1 MAVFRVVKNK
11 NYTTIC
17 NEHLKDKRLSLKA
30 KGLLTIM
37 LSLRE
42 DWDYS
47 VNGLVS
53 ICKEGKGAVETAL
66 RELKEC
72 GYLEI
77 VKITPKDSKSGRFEY
92 QYNIYE
98 SSVEFQETRPQKQ
111 GARIQETRPQKQGA
125 RIQGV
130 ENPPQLNTKELRDGQ
145 KSESVGCRD
154 FNENELFPAIET
166 ESKGRFAPPTR
177 DEVEAYAREKGYNG
191 FPVDRFIAYYES
203 NGWMV
208 GRTKMKSWRAAMT
221 NWHLRGSFGSGS
233 NDKRGMVQAQQ
244 PKVSQAVLDRIYASH
259 EQTRREWGL

>member
-98 SSVEFQETRPQKQ
+98 SSVDFQK
-111 GARIQETRPQKQGA
+111 TRPQKQGA

-130 ENPPQLNTKELRDGQ
+130 ENPPQLSTKELRDGQ
-145 KSESVGCRD
+145 KGESVGCRD
-154 FNENELFPAIET
+154 FNENELFPAIKT
-166 ESKGRFAPPTR
+166 ESKARFAPPTR

-191 FPVDRFIAYYES
+191 FPADRFIAYYES

-208 GRTKMKSWRAAMT
+208 GRTKMKSWRAAMA
-221 NWHLRGSFGSGS
+221 NWWLRE
-233 NDKRGMVQAQQ
+233 DKGKQQAQQ
-244 PKVSQAVLDRIYASH
+244 PKIQVSEEIMA
-259 EQTRREWGL
+259 EWERENEAMRKRLGMI

>member
-1 MAVFRVVKNK
+1 MAVFRVVKNE

-17 NEHLKDKRLSLKA
+17 NEHLRDKRLSLKA

-53 ICKEGKGAVETAL
+53 ICKEGKGAVETAM

-98 SSVEFQETRPQKQ
+98 SSVEFR
-111 GARIQETRPQKQGA
+111 ETRPQKQGA

-130 ENPPQLNTKELRDGQ
+130 ENQPQLNTKELRDGQ
-145 KSESVGCRD
+145 KGESVGCRD
-154 FNENELFPAIET
+154 FNENELFTAIET

-177 DEVEAYAREKGYNG
+177 EEVEAYAREKGYDG
-191 FPVDRFIAYYES
+191 FPVDRFVAYYES

-208 GRTKMKSWRAAMT
+208 GRTKMKSWRAAMA
-221 NWHLRGSFGSGS
+221 NWHLRDSQGKPS
-233 NDKRGMVQAQQ
+233 Q
-244 PKVSQAVLDRIYASH
+244 PKIQVSEEIMA
-259 EQTRREWGL
+259 EWERENEAMRKRLGMI